1 MNMASELVV
10 ERDVQR
16 VFHLRCS
23 CGTSLVAT
31 EKSIACANCG
41 KTHEV
46 RRVRQRGPSSIAVE
60 YHFHCC
66 FCGAAIVTP
75 KKLATCTACGGSLRI
90 LRAEKQTQRRS
101 KSPSYD
107 PRQVFQQWCIGMA
120 IVFLLLCFLFD
131 WVSS

>member
-1 MNMASELVV
+1 MASELVV

-16 VFHLRCS
+16 VFHLCCS

-31 EKSIACANCG
+31 EKSIACTSCG

-46 RRVRQRGPSSIAVE
+46 RRVRKRGPSSIAVE

-66 FCGAAIVTP
+66 YCGAAIVTT
-75 KKLATCTACGGSLRI
+75 KKVATCSACGGSLRI
-90 LRAEKQTQRRS
+90 LRAEKQTQPRS

-107 PRQVFQQWCIGMA
+107 PKQVFQQWCIGMA
-120 IVFLLLCFLFD
+120 IVFLLLCFFVD
-131 WVSS
+131 WMSS

>member
-1 MNMASELVV
+1 MASELVV

-23 CGTSLVAT
+23 CGTNLVAA
-31 EKSIACANCG
+31 EKSIACITCG

-46 RRVRQRGPSSIAVE
+46 RRVRSRGPSSIAVE

-66 FCGAAIVTP
+66 YCGAAIVTT
-75 KKLATCTACGGSLRI
+75 KKLTTCSACGGSLRI
-90 LRAEKQTQRRS
+90 LRAEKQTRPGS

-107 PRQVFQQWCIGMA
+107 PKQVFQQWCIGMA

-131 WVSS
+131 WISS

>member
-1 MNMASELVV
+1 MPSELVV

-31 EKSIACANCG
+31 EKSIACTTCG

-46 RRVRQRGPSSIAVE
+46 RRVRKRGPSSVAVE
-60 YHFHCC
+60 YRFHCC
-66 FCGAAIVTP
+66 YCGSAVVTT
-75 KKLATCTACGGSLRI
+75 KKVATCSACGGSLRI
-90 LRAEKQTQRRS
+90 LRAEKQTQSRS

-107 PRQVFQQWCIGMA
+107 PKQVFQQWCIGMA
-120 IVFLLLCFLFD
+120 IVFLLLCFVFD
-131 WVSS
+131 WLSS